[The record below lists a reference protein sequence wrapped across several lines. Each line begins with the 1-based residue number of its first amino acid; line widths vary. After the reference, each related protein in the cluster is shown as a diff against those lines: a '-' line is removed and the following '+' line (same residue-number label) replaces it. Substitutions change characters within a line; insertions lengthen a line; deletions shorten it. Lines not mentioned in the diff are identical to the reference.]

1 MVPGGCKLIRKSFH
15 FEKWVAIAQI
25 YVPEKCIPLFIFP
38 LN

>member
-1 MVPGGCKLIRKSFH
+1 MVPGGCKLIRKSF
-15 FEKWVAIAQI
+15 EKWVAIAQL